1 MQSFMTFG
9 EICERT
15 EAETLQ
21 LAMAEPNLESE
32 EPLKMYNALMDRL
45 DNLQEQASELE
56 SSILSLTES
65 NITTSTP
72 PALIDSKTPLKSA
85 LQVQTIRRRDWKT
98 RILLE
103 NRLWVSLWHVFQSYM
118 PKRRTEPWLK
128 NWLIVHKKTL
138 AWHYAWRAWGSI
150 RGP

>member
-1 MQSFMTFG
+1 MTFG

-72 PALIDSKTPLKSA
+72 PALVDSKAASQIGATSVDNKKAEMEDTDSAREQIMSVFVACLPVLRARKANLTMAQELIDSAQENLSLA
-85 LQVQTIRRRDWKT
+85 LRMESMGID
-98 RILLE
+98 
-103 NRLWVSLWHVFQSYM
+103 
-118 PKRRTEPWLK
+118 
-128 NWLIVHKKTL
+128 
-138 AWHYAWRAWGSI
+138 
-150 RGP
+150 